1 MGKDLRIIEERLY
14 FTKVER
20 TMNSH
25 TRSQTSLKFYGN
37 LNELIHFYPP
47 PENMKKPWFSN
58 VYRGGGGGQ
67 EVN

>member
-47 PENMKKPWFSN
+47 PRKHEKTLVF
-58 VYRGGGGGQ
+58 
-67 EVN
+67 